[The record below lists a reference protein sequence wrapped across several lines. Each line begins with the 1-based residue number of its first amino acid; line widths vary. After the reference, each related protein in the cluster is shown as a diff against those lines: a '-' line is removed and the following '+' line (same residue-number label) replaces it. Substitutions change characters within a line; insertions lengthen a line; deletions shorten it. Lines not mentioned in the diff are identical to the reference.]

1 MRASDDLPTTGDP
14 LMNRLAVITKLYELQ
29 DLLNDP
35 DATPVRKVA
44 AAQQHAAA
52 LIRELHEAELKDRG
66 TTA

>member
-1 MRASDDLPTTGDP
+1 
-14 LMNRLAVITKLYELQ
+14 MNRLAVITKLYELQ